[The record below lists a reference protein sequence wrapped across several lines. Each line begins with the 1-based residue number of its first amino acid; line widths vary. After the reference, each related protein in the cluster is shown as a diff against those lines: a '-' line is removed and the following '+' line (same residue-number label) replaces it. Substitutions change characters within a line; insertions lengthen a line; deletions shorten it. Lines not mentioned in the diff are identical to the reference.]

1 MCASVHRILLS
12 TLACLLLL
20 WAAPAR
26 ALDLYQGEAAVAG
39 QDDDSRVAAVANA
52 LKQVVGKVSGDRSA
66 ENHPAVQASLAEASK
81 LMQRY
86 EYRQEL
92 VREAD
97 GRPGVRLYLI
107 ATFYPTSVDQLLLRA
122 GLNIWGRERP
132 TLLVLIAENGQLLNA
147 ANAVELGERARARG
161 LELRFPTDT
170 TLSADEAAA
179 LEMGRVGALAT
190 RFGGGHVLGGALI
203 PGGGRFAIEDG
214 RGSRSFSVSA
224 DDRGQTLERLVDDV
238 QGVLAAQV
246 TGAGSEPE
254 DIAVWVEGVDSAP
267 AYARVLSYLR
277 GLTPVRSLTV
287 SGVHPQGLRL
297 ELTVLGG
304 AARLQQTVALG
315 TELDMLSLDP
325 PVLTLVQ

>member
-1 MCASVHRILLS
+1 MPVSLRHVLPVL
-12 TLACLLLL
+12 LACLALCVGG
-20 WAAPAR
+20 PAR
-26 ALDLYQGEAAVAG
+26 ALDLYQGEAPVAG

-52 LKQVVGKVSGDRSA
+52 LKQVIGKVSGDRSA
-66 ENHPAVQASLAEASK
+66 GNHPAVQAALADAGK

-86 EYRQEL
+86 EYRQDL
-92 VREAD
+92 VRDAE
-97 GRPGVRLYLI
+97 GRPAVRLYLI

-132 TLLVLIAENGQLLNA
+132 TLLVLIAENGQLLGA
-147 ANAVELGERARARG
+147 ASATELADGARARG
-161 LELRFPTDT
+161 LELRFPSDT
-170 TLSADEAAA
+170 LLSADEAAA
-179 LEMGRVGALAT
+179 LEMGRVGAVAA
-190 RFGGGHVLGGALI
+190 RFGGGHVLGGALL
-203 PGGGRFAIEDG
+203 PGGGRFAIDDG
-214 RGSRSFSVSA
+214 RGSRSFNVTA
-224 DDRGQTLERLVDDV
+224 DDRGQTLLRLIDEA

-246 TGAGSEPE
+246 TSAGSEPE

-277 GLTPVRSLTV
+277 GLTPVRSLQVT
-287 SGVHPQGLRL
+287 GVHPQGLKL

-315 TELDMLSLDP
+315 AELDMVSLDP